1 MCGIG
6 VILWTLFCCVA
17 IIALNSYVCRFWT
30 IWSWSMVGEES
41 GAEHHTYPVII
52 VGMTNWSLA
61 PCCQVT
67 SVFMS
72 IGNNKDMVNCLTS
85 WWKDFT
91 VFYHVMQ
98 NLHVILTMKSDVF
111 EWSMDPFFQVQY
123 VLLGMRYLLQL
134 LFWTHTVWVKQ
145 SYIKLGMTSKLR
157 IRWKVEQHDKFR
169 PCSFV

>member
-1 MCGIG
+1 MVRILIPCALCSTG
-6 VILWTLFCCVA
+6 VILWTFFFCCVLITA
-17 IIALNSYVCRFWT
+17 MNSYVCRFCT

-52 VGMTNWSLA
+52 VGMINWSLA

-98 NLHVILTMKSDVF
+98 NLHVILTMKSGSIRMIYGPVF
-111 EWSMDPFFQVQY
+111 PGAIVFIGYEEFVTVIVLETKQY
-123 VLLGMRYLLQL
+123 G
-134 LFWTHTVWVKQ
+134 W
-145 SYIKLGMTSKLR
+145 
-157 IRWKVEQHDKFR
+157 
-169 PCSFV
+169 CSHI